1 MTKKN
6 RWYLILAVILGLIVI
21 GNEMKKVSLEDMA
34 AEFSSINW
42 WWIVVSILCVLVYWG
57 IEAKIV
63 QVLLKRSNPSFSFST
78 SYRIPLI
85 EHLFNAITPFSTG
98 GQPAQII
105 AMAKFGVDTGVAT
118 SVSLMKFVVY
128 QVWVVI
134 NFLICL
140 IGGYS
145 FLSSSLSKLKILIL
159 LSFIIHFV
167 IVIGLLMIMY
177 WYSFTRKLVDI
188 IFKGIRL
195 FAKGEKID
203 ALYQKTVEKMD
214 TFYEESR
221 YMREQP
227 VLMFKVSVLTI
238 LQLVSY
244 YIIPYFILYGLG
256 IKEMS
261 IFHVVV
267 LHAFI
272 TMLISLFPVPG
283 GTGGAEYSFSL
294 LFGTF
299 TLSQSKLVLAI
310 FLWRGVTYYLGIIL
324 GLVAL
329 TFHQNG
335 QPKVKKRANL
345 DASE

>member
-6 RWYLILAVILGLIVI
+6 RWYLLLAIVLGLLVI
-21 GNEMKKVSLEDMA
+21 WNEMKKVSLKDMA
-34 AEFSSINW
+34 AEFSIINW
-42 WWIVVSILCVLVYWG
+42 WWIIVSVLCILLYWG
-57 IEAKIV
+57 VEAKIV
-63 QVLLKRSNPSFSFST
+63 QVLLKRSNPDFSFAT

-105 AMAKFGVDTGVAT
+105 ALSRAGVDTGVAT

-134 NFLICL
+134 NFLVCL
-140 IGGYS
+140 ISGYGY
-145 FLSSSLSKLKILIL
+145 LSNSLSKLKVLIL

-177 WYSFTRKLVDI
+177 WYSFTRKLVEI
-188 IFKGIRL
+188 VFKGIRL
-195 FAKGEKID
+195 FKKVEKID
-203 ALYQKTVEKMD
+203 SLHERTIEKMD

-227 VLMFKVSVLTI
+227 ILMLKVSALTV

-244 YIIPYFILYGLG
+244 YVIPYFILYGLG
-256 IKEMS
+256 IKGMN

-272 TMLISLFPVPG
+272 TMIISLFPVPG

-299 TLSQSKLVLAI
+299 TVSQSKLVLAI

-329 TFHQNG
+329 TLN
-335 QPKVKKRANL
+335 KKKRPSTKQNTRL
-345 DASE
+345 ETFK

>member
-1 MTKKN
+1 MSKKN
-6 RWYLILAVILGLIVI
+6 RWYLLLAVVLGLVVI
-21 GNEMKKVSLEDMA
+21 GNEMKKVSLKDMA
-34 AEFSSINW
+34 AEFSIINW
-42 WWIVVSILCVLVYWG
+42 WWMLVSIGCILLYWG

-63 QVLLKRSNPSFSFST
+63 QVLLKRSNPKFTFSA

-105 AMAKFGVDTGVAT
+105 ALSKSGVDTGVAT

-134 NFLICL
+134 NFLVCL
-140 IGGYS
+140 IGGYG
-145 FLSSSLSKLKILIL
+145 FLSNSLSKLKVLIL

-177 WYSFTRKLVDI
+177 WYSFTRKLVDMV
-188 IFKGIRL
+188 FKVIRL
-195 FAKGEKID
+195 IKQGEKID
-203 ALYQKTVEKMD
+203 ELYNRTIEKMD
-214 TFYEESR
+214 TFYQESR

-227 VLMFKVSVLTI
+227 ILMLKVSALTV
-238 LQLVSY
+238 LQLIAY

-256 IKEMS
+256 ITGMS

-329 TFHQNG
+329 TLHQNKKIDSKNK
-335 QPKVKKRANL
+335 QTVKTF
-345 DASE
+345 E

>member
-6 RWYLILAVILGLIVI
+6 KGYLALAVILGLIVI
-21 GNEMKKVSLEDMA
+21 VNEMRKVSLKDMA
-34 AEFSSINW
+34 TEFSILNW
-42 WWIVVSILCVLVYWG
+42 WWVIASVLCILIYWG

-63 QVLLKRSNPSFSFST
+63 QVLLKRSNPHFGFAP

-105 AMAKFGVDTGVAT
+105 AMAKSGVDTGVAT

-128 QVWVVI
+128 QVWIVI
-134 NFLICL
+134 NFLFCL
-140 IGGYS
+140 IGGYGYLSNS
-145 FLSSSLSKLKILIL
+145 FSKLKYLVL
-159 LSFIIHFV
+159 FGFLIHFV

-177 WYSFTRKLVDI
+177 WYSFTRKLVDLV
-188 IFKGIRL
+188 FKGIR
-195 FAKGEKID
+195 FFKTGDKID
-203 ALYQKTVEKMD
+203 SLYEKTIEKMD
-214 TFYEESR
+214 TFYQESK
-221 YMREQP
+221 YMRDQP
-227 VLMFKVSVLTI
+227 ILLIKVSILTI
-238 LQLVSY
+238 LQLISY
-244 YIIPYFILYGLG
+244 YIIPYFILRGLG
-256 IKEMS
+256 IHGVG
-261 IFHVVV
+261 IYHIVV

-272 TMLISLFPVPG
+272 TLLISLFPIPG

-299 TLSQSKLVLAI
+299 TVSQSKLVLAI

-329 TFHQNG
+329 TFHQKSSK
-335 QPKVKKRANL
+335 PIEI
-345 DASE
+345 DY

>member
-6 RWYLILAVILGLIVI
+6 KWYLVLAVLLGLIVI
-21 GNEMKKVSLEDMA
+21 GTEMKKVSLQDMA
-34 AEFSSINW
+34 TEFSTINW
-42 WWIVVSILCVLVYWG
+42 WWIAAAVACILIYWE

-63 QVLLKRSNPSFSFST
+63 QVLLKRSNPTFRFTS

-105 AMAKFGVDTGVAT
+105 ALSKSDVDTGVAT

-128 QVWVVI
+128 QVWIVI
-134 NFLICL
+134 NFLMCL
-140 IGGYS
+140 VGGYGY
-145 FLSSSLSKLKILIL
+145 LSNNLSKLKLLIL

-167 IVIGLLMIMY
+167 IVIALLMIMY
-177 WYSFTRKLVDI
+177 WYSFTRKLVNI
-188 IFKGIRL
+188 VFKGIYV
-195 FAKGEKID
+195 FKKDEKVNQ
-203 ALYQKTVEKMD
+203 LYQRTIEKMD
-214 TFYEESR
+214 TFYAESN
-221 YMREQP
+221 YMRDQP
-227 VLMFKVSVLTI
+227 ILMIKVSALTV
-238 LQLVSY
+238 LQLVAY
-244 YIIPYFILYGLG
+244 YIIPYFVLHGLG
-256 IKEMS
+256 IHNIS
-261 IFHVVV
+261 IFHIVV

-272 TMLISLFPVPG
+272 TMITSLFPIPG

-329 TFHQNG
+329 TFQ
-335 QPKVKKRANL
+335 QKRTQ
-345 DASE
+345 